1 MWQAVG
7 SELVFT
13 DELWPDFSRKSFE
26 AAIEVFSQQTARE
39 SRETL
44 SGH

>member
-1 MWQAVG
+1 MWQAAE
-7 SELVFT
+7 SQLYFT
-13 DELWPDFSRKSFE
+13 DELWPDFSRESFE
-26 AAIEVFSQQTARE
+26 AAIDSFRQQTTRE